1 MGPRFR
7 PKRGLCYTEVMA
19 KITNIYSET
28 ISNHS
33 DREVVAWLNDRMK
46 RIARIKQD
54 DPLIR
59 LGTQDAMLTDILVV
73 LDLLDKRMNQDD
85 DSAVVA

>member
-1 MGPRFR
+1 
-7 PKRGLCYTEVMA
+7 MA

-59 LGTQDAMLTDILVV
+59 LGTQEAMLTDILVV
-73 LDLLDKRMNQDD
+73 LDLLDRRMNQDD
-85 DSAVVA
+85 GSAVVA

>member
-1 MGPRFR
+1 M
-7 PKRGLCYTEVMA
+7 VQ
-19 KITNIYSET
+19 ITNIYSET

-46 RIARIKQD
+46 RISRIKQD

-59 LGTQDAMLTDILVV
+59 LGTQEAMLADILVV
-73 LDLLDKRMNQDD
+73 LDLLDKRMNPDD
-85 DSAVVA
+85 GSAVVA